1 MLGKLLGYEMKAY
14 GRIMV
19 PIYIALIAL
28 SVVLGI
34 GFHFLPDA
42 MTHNFIF
49 ILLFILLLFRIV
61 C

>member
-28 SVVLGI
+28 SAILGV

-42 MTHNFIF
+42 MHNWIF
-49 ILLFILLLFRIV
+49 VLLFIL
-61 C
+61 